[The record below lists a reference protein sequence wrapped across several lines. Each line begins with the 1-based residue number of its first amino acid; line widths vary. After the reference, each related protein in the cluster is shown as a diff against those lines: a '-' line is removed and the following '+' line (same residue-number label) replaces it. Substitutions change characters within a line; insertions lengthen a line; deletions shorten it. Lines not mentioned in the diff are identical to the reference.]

1 MQPRRT
7 DIGASS
13 PSDGRA
19 DTSPRHLPQSASA
32 IAVELLTG
40 ERAGELVR
48 IDEDPVL
55 VGRSPECGLVLPGP
69 MVSRQH
75 ARIRRGRSG
84 ATIEDLG
91 SVNGTYING
100 ARIAGRCPLVAGDQL
115 QIDEFHL
122 RVITVPASDP
132 GMSWPEDLSPPQN
145 DLSSEGLSRSTA
157 ILELKAVDRAG
168 TRQEEPHAQHKL
180 DAIFELTRAT
190 EDSLKLEDL
199 LPRILDAAFRI
210 FPDAHRGWILMSA
223 AAGAPLV
230 PAVGRT
236 RDGRAA
242 GNLPTT
248 IDAELEEQVLRQRQ
262 AVLGQDSDPEQDTGN
277 ESLRSSTMV
286 APLGGRTN
294 QSRGLIYLTADAS
307 SNGFSSRDLDVLA
320 SVAILAGQL
329 VEYARLHQ
337 IQLAVRSREHDLL
350 VARDLQRHL
359 LPLQPPSVPGFE
371 FDQFYDPAGQVG
383 GDYFGYVPLADGRI
397 VVAVGDVS
405 GKGVSAALL
414 MARLCSEVNY
424 CFAMS
429 ETADEGIG
437 RLNRSLSQSVLHG
450 RFITFVACVL
460 DPATAEMTVVN
471 AGHIPPLIF
480 SHGKSQVEQISP
492 DNSGPP
498 LGLRPEW
505 EYTAVRHQLQPGDTV
520 LALTDGLS
528 EAIGDDEQIF
538 GFERIETTMRAGGC
552 ASDVVQRLVT
562 QLREHTWHAQHKDD
576 VCIVAFGPTQ

>member
-1 MQPRRT
+1 MQPNRI
-7 DIGASS
+7 DIGEFPPADGAAELSS
-13 PSDGRA
+13 RSTPA
-19 DTSPRHLPQSASA
+19 TAETL
-32 IAVELLTG
+32 AVELLTG
-40 ERAGELVR
+40 ERAGQLVR
-48 IDEDPVL
+48 IDETPVMI
-55 VGRSPECGLVLPGP
+55 GRSPECGLVLPAP
-69 MVSRQH
+69 MVSRHH

-100 ARIAGRCPLVAGDQL
+100 ARVAGRCPLVAGDHL

-122 RVITVPASDP
+122 RVVSIPRSDMGTLLP
-132 GMSWPEDLSPPQN
+132 GDSAARQN
-145 DLSSEGLSRSTA
+145 EATSEGLSCSTA
-157 ILELKAVDRAG
+157 ILELRAVAHPDPLRD
-168 TRQEEPHAQHKL
+168 EPHAQQKL

-190 EDSLKLEDL
+190 EDSLQLSDL

-210 FPDAHRGWILMSA
+210 FPGAHRGWILMPA
-223 AAGAPLV
+223 APGAPPV
-230 PAVGRT
+230 PTVGRT

-242 GNLPTT
+242 GNLPTA
-248 IDAELEEQVLRQRQ
+248 IDGELEEQVLRQRQ
-262 AVLGQDSDPEQDTGN
+262 AALGHDSRSGDRTG
-277 ESLRSSTMV
+277 SDSIRSSTMV
-286 APLGGRTN
+286 APLGGRT
-294 QSRGLIYLTADAS
+294 SHCRGLIYLTADS
-307 SNGFSSRDLDVLA
+307 SSHRFSSRDLDVLA

-371 FDQFYDPAGQVG
+371 FDQYYDPAGQVG

-429 ETADEGIG
+429 DTADAGIG

-460 DPATAEMTVVN
+460 DPASREITVVN
-471 AGHIPPLIF
+471 AGHVPPMILSRQ
-480 SHGKSQVEQISP
+480 SHQVEQISP
-492 DNSGPP
+492 EHSGPP

-505 EYTAVRHQLQPGDTV
+505 EYKPVHRVLQPGDTV
-520 LALTDGLS
+520 LTLTDGLS
-528 EAIGDDEQIF
+528 EAISDDEQMF
-538 GFERIETTMRAGGC
+538 GFERIESTMRRGGT
-552 ASDVVQRLVT
+552 ATQVVQGLVS